1 MQNDYSDP
9 RWQKLRLQVMDRDE
23 WKCVCCGDAQS
34 TLHVHHKRYCG
45 FIWESPPEDLQTLC
59 NGCHMSIGPH
69 PKAGVWYE
77 KICDLNPKLVVADNW
92 RNKPDDVERHAVAF
106 AIQHCPHCGSHD
118 FVSSKEVLTCPGC
131 GWSMDLSS
139 YTCLHTPATL
149 ISPEQQRAKQDAEE
163 VAKKKAHAFG
173 QLKTWARK
181 CREHGFSDEQV
192 WSAAF
197 PEHAIP
203 LGYQFDAD
211 GLLSVTDLA
220 DEEAQKLRA
229 YLTSGMSF
237 RDVVFEI
244 ASLSNA
250 GRQALM
256 RSGY

>member
-1 MQNDYSDP
+1 
-9 RWQKLRLQVMDRDE
+9 
-23 WKCVCCGDAQS
+23 
-34 TLHVHHKRYCG
+34 
-45 FIWESPPEDLQTLC
+45 
-59 NGCHMSIGPH
+59 
-69 PKAGVWYE
+69 
-77 KICDLNPKLVVADNW
+77 
-92 RNKPDDVERHAVAF
+92 
-106 AIQHCPHCGSHD
+106 
-118 FVSSKEVLTCPGC
+118 
-131 GWSMDLSS
+131 MDLSS